1 MYQATKN
8 MPSMT
13 DLLTKVGNQN
23 DLKIGD
29 KVMGNIIFVA
39 KNQAL
44 IDVPN
49 VGLGVVRGRELY
61 NEEFLAKLKVGE
73 EIEAVVL
80 ELDNEIG
87 IMELSFREIGKDK
100 IWQDIQA
107 SYEEKSII
115 ECKIREANRG
125 GFLVKVKGL
134 DGFLPA
140 SLLSPTHAIKNVS
153 VEDNS
158 LLNQMKKYVGQTFNV
173 KIISI
178 NSDNESLIVS
188 EKAVSDE
195 IANIKLQKYKLGDII
210 EGNVVGVVDF
220 GVFIRFD
227 EDLEGLIH
235 ISEIAWKKVEDP
247 RKDFKINQKVQ
258 AKIVDIDDNNRIN
271 LSIKQLLENPW
282 IQFSKSAKP
291 SDKFVGTVSKIV
303 SYGAI
308 VVNED
313 DIQGLCHISQITE
326 GEINNPSEIHNYLKI
341 GEKRDFQVLSLETD
355 EKLYLTMIDFDTAIQ
370 RQNQILEQIEE
381 HKKNHNQNHNH
392 NNSDS
397 NNNSKNTKT
406 EAK

>member
-1 MYQATKN
+1 MTQTMQN

-13 DLLTKVGNQN
+13 DLLTKVSNQN
-23 DLKIGD
+23 DLKEGD
-29 KVMGNIIFVA
+29 KVVGNIIFVA

-44 IDVPN
+44 IDIPN
-49 VGLGVVRGRELY
+49 VGLGIVRGRELY

-73 EIEAVVL
+73 EIEAVIL
-80 ELDNEIG
+80 ELDNELG

-100 IWQDIQA
+100 IWQDIQS
-107 SYEEKSII
+107 SYEEKSTI

-125 GFLVKVKGL
+125 GFMVKVKGV

-140 SLLSPTHAIKNVS
+140 SLLSPAHAIKNVS

-173 KIISI
+173 KIINI
-178 NSDNESLIVS
+178 NSDNETLIVS

-195 IANIKLQKYKLGDII
+195 AAQVKLQKYKVGSVI
-210 EGNVVGVVDF
+210 EGSVVGVVDF
-220 GVFIRFD
+220 GIFIRFD

-247 RKDFKINQKVQ
+247 RKDFKVGQKVQ
-258 AKIVDIDDNNRIN
+258 AKIVDIDQNGRIN

-282 IQFSKSAKP
+282 IKFSQNAKP
-291 SDKFVGTVSKIV
+291 GDIFVGTVSKIV

-308 VVNED
+308 IVNED
-313 DIQGLCHISQITE
+313 DIQGLCHISQIANE
-326 GEINNPSEIHNYLKI
+326 EIKNPSEIHSYLKV
-341 GEKRDFQVLSLETD
+341 GQKEEFRVLSLESN
-355 EKLYLTMIDFDTAIQ
+355 EKLYLTRIDMETATQ

-381 HKKNHNQNHNH
+381 NKTNNQTA
-392 NNSDS
+392 
-397 NNNSKNTKT
+397 SKTKA
-406 EAK
+406 E

>member
-1 MYQATKN
+1 MTQTIQN

-13 DLLTKVGNQN
+13 DLLTKVSNQN
-23 DLKIGD
+23 DLREGD

-73 EIEAVVL
+73 EIEAVIL
-80 ELDNEIG
+80 ELDNELG

-100 IWQDIQA
+100 IWEDIQNA
-107 SYEEKSII
+107 YEEKLVI

-125 GFLVKVKGL
+125 GFMVKVKGV

-140 SLLSPTHAIKNVS
+140 SLLAPAHAIKNVS

-158 LLNQMKKYVGQTFNV
+158 LLNQMKEYVGQTFAV
-173 KIISI
+173 KVI
-178 NSDNESLIVS
+178 NINFDNETLIVS

-195 IANIKLQKYKLGDII
+195 AAQIKLQKYKVGSII
-210 EGNVVGVVDF
+210 EGTVVGVVDF

-247 RKDFKINQKVQ
+247 RKDFKSGQKVQ
-258 AKIVDIDDNNRIN
+258 AKIVDIDKNGRIN
-271 LSIKQLLENPW
+271 LSVKQLLENPW
-282 IQFSKSAKP
+282 INFSKQAKP
-291 SDKFVGTVSKIV
+291 GDKFIGTVSKVV

-308 VVNED
+308 IVNDD
-313 DIQGLCHISQITE
+313 DIQGLCHISQVAKE
-326 GEINNPSEIHNYLKI
+326 EIKNPAEIHKYLKI
-341 GEKRDFQVLSLETD
+341 GEKKEFQVLSLETD
-355 EKLYLTMIDFDTAIQ
+355 EKLYLTMIDLDTAIE
-370 RQNQILEQIEE
+370 RQNKILEQIEE
-381 HKKNHNQNHNH
+381 NKNYNNQKE
-392 NNSDS
+392 D
-397 NNNSKNTKT
+397 K
-406 EAK
+406 